1 MSPFDDEFIMD
12 RILNKLDGIDSKIDD
27 LCDRVTKNEIIL
39 NTHLESEREK
49 SEKKEKKFYMFMAI
63 VGVTI
68 SIVEIIRSGMLG

>member
-1 MSPFDDEFIMD
+1 MSPFDDEYIVD
-12 RILNKLDGIDSKIDD
+12 RILNKLDGIDGKIDD

-39 NTHLESEREK
+39 NTHLESEKEK

-68 SIVEIIRSGMLG
+68 SIVEIVRSGMLG